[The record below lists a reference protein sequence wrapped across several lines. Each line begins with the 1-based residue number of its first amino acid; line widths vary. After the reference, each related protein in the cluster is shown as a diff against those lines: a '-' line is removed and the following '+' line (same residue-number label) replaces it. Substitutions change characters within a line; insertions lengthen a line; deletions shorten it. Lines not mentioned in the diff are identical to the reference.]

1 MLLNFLTPSP
11 AKSAFDGDVTGSA
24 YLRIFSNPKPVQTDY
39 YEEGEQL
46 VNFGLDFL
54 NKIPVIWTFMIVVI
68 AVGAIYY
75 LLAQRRKPFIP
86 VVPPDEAV
94 QPMAGMSA

>member
-1 MLLNFLTPSP
+1 
-11 AKSAFDGDVTGSA
+11 
-24 YLRIFSNPKPVQTDY
+24 
-39 YEEGEQL
+39 